1 MLLMRLDRG
10 EREINVT
17 AMCSLLRHNVLVPE
31 SLVNGELEKL
41 SLCRRFSTLLKAVIK
56 S

>member
-1 MLLMRLDRG
+1 MLLMRLDCG

-17 AMCSLLRHNVLVPE
+17 AMCSLLRHKVLVPE
-31 SLVNGELEKL
+31 SLVNGELGKL
-41 SLCRRFSTLLKAVIK
+41 SLCRRFSTLSKAVIK